1 MLILRKKSVILILA
15 AVAVAVIIA
24 IICALPSCGDRL
36 GFKTDFYY
44 VCYETPTNS
53 HSASSMSSVVHSY
66 GGAGYVVESGGD
78 YFVTVSCYYSERDAL
93 SVVRTLGTKGLNC
106 KVVKVTAG
114 DYKLSVSAA
123 GEREKYLGN
132 LNTMLS
138 LSKMCYNLAN
148 SLDDGSCGQS
158 SAKTVLN
165 DVSTTLQSLLRQNP
179 SNCFTRPLSSLVG
192 ECKDVSHGIVLSRD
206 VRRLQIAIT
215 DEIVNINLR

>member
-1 MLILRKKSVILILA
+1 MLIVRKKFVIAILAVIALASTIALILA
-15 AVAVAVIIA
+15 M
-24 IICALPSCGDRL
+24 PSCGNRL
-36 GFKTDFYY
+36 GFKVDFYY

-78 YFVTVSCYYSERDAL
+78 YYVTVSCYYNEQDAL
-93 SVVRTLGTKGLNC
+93 SVSRALGAKGLEC

-114 DYKLSVSAA
+114 DYKLHSYDVGA
-123 GEREKYLGN
+123 GEKYLGN

-158 SAKTVLN
+158 SAKTVLG
-165 DVSTTLQSLLRQNP
+165 DVSTALSSLLRQNT
-179 SNCFTRPLSSLVG
+179 SNCFARSLSYLVG
-192 ECKDVSHGIVLSRD
+192 ECNDTAYGIILSRD
-206 VRRLQIAIT
+206 VRRLQIVII